1 MRVLSLY
8 DGISCGQEAIKRI
21 GIEVSEYYAC
31 EIEKHAV
38 AITQHNF
45 PNTIQLGNVF
55 DVDFSSLGEFD
66 LVIGGSPC
74 TFWSISKRDRE
85 TTSEGMGFDLFMQFV
100 YAVKQT
106 KAKYF
111 LYENNFSIH
120 KDIKDAI
127 TDKLGVGH
135 VMIDSALLSGQRRKR
150 CYWFGKVVNGKA
162 TTVDVEQPQDKGIL
176 LQDILED
183 EVDSK
188 YFVKASSIPRYA
200 TNGKPKGLCTDK
212 SKTLTASMH
221 KGYGNDGCTVI
232 APVRVGQYG
241 NGGQGQR
248 IYSTEGKSVNL
259 TANGGGQ
266 GAKTGLYEID
276 YNNIRR
282 LTPLEAERLQTLPD
296 NFTKYGIY
304 DGAKKEVAD
313 TNRLRAIG
321 NGWTVEVIA
330 HILEQ
335 MV

>member
-1 MRVLSLY
+1 VRILSLY
-8 DGISCGQEAIKRI
+8 DGISCGQEALKRAGIK
-21 GIEVSEYYAC
+21 VSEYYAC

-74 TFWSISKRDRE
+74 TFWAICKRDRE
-85 TTSEGMGFDLFMQFV
+85 TTSEGMGFDLFMRFV
-100 YAVKQT
+100 DAVKQT

-127 TDKLGVGH
+127 TEKLGVEH
-135 VMIDSALLSGQRRKR
+135 IMIDSALVSGQRRKR
-150 CYWFGKVVNGKA
+150 CYWHNIPN
-162 TTVDVEQPQDKGIL
+162 VEQPQDKGIL

-183 EVDSK
+183 EVDPK
-188 YFVKASSIPRYA
+188 YFVKASSIPKYVK
-200 TNGKPKGLCTDK
+200 NGKPKGLCTDK

-221 KGYGNDGCTVI
+221 KGYGSDGCTVI
-232 APVRVGQYG
+232 APIRVGQYG

-259 TANGGGQ
+259 TANGGGK

-276 YNNIRR
+276 YNNLRR

-304 DGAKKEVAD
+304 DGLKKEVAD
-313 TNRLRAIG
+313 TNRLRAVG
-321 NGWTVEVIA
+321 TGWTVEVIS
-330 HILEQ
+330 HILKQ
-335 MV
+335 MS